1 MDIDFDPVKLKNQLR
16 NKLNEYKRVL
26 KISKKPDREE
36 FEMSAKITGAG
47 IVLIGII
54 GFVFYL
60 LSNLIPQY
68 L

>member
-1 MDIDFDPVKLKNQLR
+1 MDIDFDLKRRKNQLR

-26 KISKKPDREE
+26 KIAKKPDREE

-47 IVLIGII
+47 IIIIGII
-54 GFVFYL
+54 GFLFYL
-60 LSNLIPQY
+60 LANLIPQY